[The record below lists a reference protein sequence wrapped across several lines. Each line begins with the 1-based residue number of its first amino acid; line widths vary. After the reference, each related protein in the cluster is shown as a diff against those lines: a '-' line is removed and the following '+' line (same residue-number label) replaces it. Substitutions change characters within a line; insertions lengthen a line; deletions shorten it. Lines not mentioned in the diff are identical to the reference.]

1 MRTEI
6 GKINSG
12 VEAAKRDAMNS
23 KTPLG
28 EQLDVFGNQLT
39 VIIYQDSSFKT
50 RSLVGLA
57 GAEIEFVD
65 SSTNE
70 GEYGIAAV
78 H

>member
-1 MRTEI
+1 MI
-6 GKINSG
+6 
-12 VEAAKRDAMNS
+12 
-23 KTPLG
+23 
-28 EQLDVFGNQLT
+28 NQLT